1 MGPISTGT
9 QGLREGGRRNTT
21 TSHSSNPDMPEAF
34 QSVETSAVLNAAAK
48 LAARGYLSGEEVE
61 RLVRVGGDGGRAH
74 PVETS
79 STG

>member
-1 MGPISTGT
+1 
-9 QGLREGGRRNTT
+9 
-21 TSHSSNPDMPEAF
+21 MPEAF